1 MLNDTALVPSEVVA
15 MYPPADVTIPLLVF
29 FDTMDD
35 GGSFLFHMVCT
46 WVLILSVVD
55 VVLVVL
61 VLVVGDV

>member
-35 GGSFLFHMVCT
+35 GGLRLLSPFHMLYPWGFPFPHV
-46 WVLILSVVD
+46 IY
-55 VVLVVL
+55 
-61 VLVVGDV
+61 VGC

>member
-35 GGSFLFHMVCT
+35 GGFSSGPLA
-46 WVLILSVVD
+46 VVT
-55 VVLVVL
+55 V
-61 VLVVGDV
+61 VVGY